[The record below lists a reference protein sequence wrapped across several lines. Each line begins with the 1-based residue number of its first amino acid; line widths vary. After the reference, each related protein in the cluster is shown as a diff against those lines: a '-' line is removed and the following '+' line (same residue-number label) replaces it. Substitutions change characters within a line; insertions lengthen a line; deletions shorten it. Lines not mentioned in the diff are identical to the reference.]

1 MFMYVFYLSGD
12 EGDNI
17 RAIVF
22 GSVGIVLFLL
32 VLTAVVVATVVIAVF
47 LRRKHSHG
55 NQYSIV
61 RKNSE
66 DLSSVV

>member
-1 MFMYVFYLSGD
+1 MYMYVFYLSGD

-17 RAIVF
+17 HAIVF
-22 GSVGIVLFLL
+22 GSVGSVLFLL

-61 RKNSE
+61 RKNSK